1 MKYLKKYGS
10 IKESTMG
17 DLSFEDFQDILT
29 DITDKYDFK
38 FSFDEDKKSYDF
50 WIFFD
55 VSSIHIKEDGFGFIR
70 EYLPETINDTLECVG
85 EKNAD
90 LESAKENIDKMVSLN
105 KKLINILNELQKY
118 IIPRFKS
125 FSNCESVVIEY
136 EEDAILIQ
144 FIKS

>member
-55 VSSIHIKEDGFGFIR
+55 VSWF
-70 EYLPETINDTLECVG
+70 
-85 EKNAD
+85 
-90 LESAKENIDKMVSLN
+90 
-105 KKLINILNELQKY
+105 
-118 IIPRFKS
+118 
-125 FSNCESVVIEY
+125 
-136 EEDAILIQ
+136 
-144 FIKS
+144 